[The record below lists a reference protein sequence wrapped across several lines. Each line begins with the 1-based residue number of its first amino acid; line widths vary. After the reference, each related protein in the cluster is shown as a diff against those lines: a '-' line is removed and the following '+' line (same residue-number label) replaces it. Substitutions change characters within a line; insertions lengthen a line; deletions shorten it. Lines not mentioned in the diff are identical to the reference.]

1 MLQIKKIYSYGS
13 LMGEAS
19 PGVQPFKYGAKEL
32 DRQNG
37 INLYDS
43 QARFYDPII
52 CRTTTQDPL
61 SEKYYSTSPYLWC
74 AGNPMKYVDENGDS
88 VAVLSFQNNALRHIA
103 LLVQNDKKIW
113 KYYSVNGNNKYFPG
127 SSINSISRIC
137 PSSGISVVCNIFRL
151 LNINI
156 NQSGTFI
163 GGKEY
168 NDLGELSFNSVKDFL
183 SSTSNINGYNY
194 DKAYIIP
201 TDSKQDNVIVQNFKI
216 KASTTYNL
224 VTNNCA
230 SAVATSLNSAGIDTY
245 HWLMDVKIIKPI
257 KINLQIP
264 SYLFEDIVRL
274 NKGIMV
280 KK

>member
-1 MLQIKKIYSYGS
+1 
-13 LMGEAS
+13 MGEAS

-37 INLYDS
+37 ININDI

-61 SEKYYSTSPYLWC
+61 AEKYYTTSPYLWC

-168 NDLGELSFNSVKDFL
+168 NDLGE
-183 SSTSNINGYNY
+183 
-194 DKAYIIP
+194 
-201 TDSKQDNVIVQNFKI
+201 
-216 KASTTYNL
+216 
-224 VTNNCA
+224 
-230 SAVATSLNSAGIDTY
+230 
-245 HWLMDVKIIKPI
+245 
-257 KINLQIP
+257 
-264 SYLFEDIVRL
+264 
-274 NKGIMV
+274 
-280 KK
+280 

>member
-1 MLQIKKIYSYGS
+1 
-13 LMGEAS
+13 
-19 PGVQPFKYGAKEL
+19 
-32 DRQNG
+32 
-37 INLYDS
+37 
-43 QARFYDPII
+43 
-52 CRTTTQDPL
+52 
-61 SEKYYSTSPYLWC
+61 
-74 AGNPMKYVDENGDS
+74 MKYVDENGDS

-113 KYYSVNGNNKYFPG
+113 EYYSVNGNNKYFPG
-127 SSINSISRIC
+127 ISVNFISSMNPLFISSIFS
-137 PSSGISVVCNIFRL
+137 P
-151 LNINI
+151 INI
-156 NQSGTFI
+156 KSSQSGTFI

-183 SSTSNINGYNY
+183 SSESNIKGYNY

-201 TDSKQDNVIVQNFKI
+201 TDSEQDNVIVQNFKI
-216 KASTTYNL
+216 KASTTYHL
-224 VTNNCA
+224 LKNNCA

-245 HWLMDVKIIKPI
+245 HWSIDVKIINPI

-264 SYLFEDIVRL
+264 SYLFEDIVRQ